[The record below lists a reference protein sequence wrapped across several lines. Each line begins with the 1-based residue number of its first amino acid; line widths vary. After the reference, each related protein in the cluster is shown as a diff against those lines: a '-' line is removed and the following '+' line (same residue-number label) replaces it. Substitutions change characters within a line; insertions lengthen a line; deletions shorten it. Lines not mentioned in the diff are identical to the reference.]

1 MATELQTRYANLVDA
16 KLRAEL
22 VTIDSGTVP
31 VFNTDYEGE
40 PKAGAVKIPVRDT
53 EVASGAYDPVTGK
66 ALTSSDTTYLTVT
79 DFNDVAINEIID
91 GYEAA
96 AVPDNIVADRLDSA
110 AYTGSKILDQDGIA
124 TLEAGGTVASS
135 TTALTKSTVY
145 EAVVDAMT
153 ALTTANVPMT
163 NRFLIVSPATYA
175 LMLKDTTN
183 FIRQSDLSQ
192 QMVNDGYI
200 GMYSGFAVKVSNLL
214 AATTEFIAGH
224 SRWCSRIREWIVAP
238 RIQDLNGDGTHIGA
252 SAVQGR
258 WVYKHAVSKAA
269 AVYVKKNA

>member
-22 VTIDSGTVP
+22 VTIDVGTVP

-40 PKAGAVKIPVRDT
+40 PKSGAVKIPVRDT
-53 EVASGAYDPVTGK
+53 EVASGTYDPVTGK
-66 ALTSSDTTYLTVT
+66 ELTSSDTTYLTVT
-79 DFNDVAINEIID
+79 DFNDVAINEVID

-96 AVPDNIVADRLDSA
+96 AIPDNIVADRLDSA

-124 TLEAGGTVASS
+124 TLEAKGTAASS

-200 GMYSGFAVKVSNLL
+200 GMYSGFAIKVSNLL
-214 AATTEFIAGH
+214 AASTEFIAGH
-224 SRWCSRIREWIVAP
+224 SRWCHRIREWVVAP
-238 RIQDLNGDGTHIGA
+238 RIQDLNGDGKHIGA